1 MSLQSERQKTHDLF
15 DMSVICWRCDAPM
28 KIKTIAPVLLSSS
41 LDEIVYSCPA
51 CHIER
56 KRTVTRANSQ
66 LMSGQSSIS
75 SPQAADEMRSLT
87 RY

>member
-1 MSLQSERQKTHDLF
+1 MSIQGERHGTHDLF

-28 KIKTIAPVLLSSS
+28 KIKTIAPSILSSS

-56 KRTVTRANSQ
+56 KRSNV
-66 LMSGQSSIS
+66 MK
-75 SPQAADEMRSLT
+75 AD
-87 RY
+87 

>member
-15 DMSVICWRCDAPM
+15 DMSVIFWRCDAPM

-66 LMSGQSSIS
+66 LMSG
-75 SPQAADEMRSLT
+75 
-87 RY
+87 